1 MPWVDTGMSPLEGGH
16 SGETFLAVAAGERTV
31 VRVYGGRS
39 RSRGPA
45 APEIDAAVLR
55 LVRGLLPVPEVLEVR
70 AGDPA
75 ADVPGL
81 LVTSFLPGERLELV
95 LPELDAGGL
104 EKVGAE
110 LGVLLARLSHM
121 VMPRYGEFVDADLT
135 IRPFAITL
143 AEFREQLGLDLP
155 GLSELVDDA
164 DDLVALTRRTC
175 LVHSD
180 FNPKNVLV
188 DPDTLRV
195 TGLLDWEF
203 SHAGSPFSD
212 LGNLLRFEDTAG
224 LVDPVQRTYSALV
237 PDAPEDLLD
246 RARAAD
252 LFALME
258 LASRA
263 GQNPVADRALDL
275 LRALAAPYAG

>member
-1 MPWVDTGMSPLEGGH
+1 MPRVDTGMSPLEGGH
-16 SGETFLAVAAGERTV
+16 SGETFLAVAAGERAV
-31 VRVYGGRS
+31 VRVYGGPS
-39 RSRGPA
+39 RSRGPV

-81 LVTSFLPGERLELV
+81 LVTSFLPGDRLELV
-95 LPELDAGGL
+95 LPELDAEGL
-104 EKVGAE
+104 EKVGTE

-143 AEFREQLGLDLP
+143 AEFRDQLGLDLP

-263 GQNPVADRALDL
+263 GQNPVADRALDR
-275 LRALAAPYAG
+275 LRELAAPYAG